1 MNLAPGFVKI
11 HRLSTEPNGV
21 FLEKI
26 KNGVEI
32 GLFLGLTLG
41 LYLLMALTLP
51 FFQEAHGLL
60 VMTDWAD
67 ISRNASIHTL
77 LFFSAVACAI
87 LGTLLLEWVPSFT
100 AGLMANLWSVTYFF
114 IWIDAVF
121 SLSLQSQ
128 SMRYLWAL
136 GLGVLFIYFFF
147 LILQIRDSAIEKTKP
162 LEWKPK
168 LVGQWLWG
176 WMGFYFGL
184 SCLMAYDSLW
194 FLPSRMVL
202 AFGAMALCFFNY
214 LLCLLLKKSDGSKG
228 GVFSLGGRRFF
239 TAWFTVLTLVW
250 VAERFFGV

>member
-1 MNLAPGFVKI
+1 MLFNWAASQK
-11 HRLSTEPNGV
+11 SSNGV

-67 ISRNASIHTL
+67 ISRSGSIHTL
-77 LFFSAVACAI
+77 LFASAAACAV
-87 LGTLLLEWVPSFT
+87 LGTLLLEWIPSFT
-100 AGLMANLWSVTYFF
+100 PGLMANLWSVTYFF
-114 IWIDAVF
+114 IWIDSVF
-121 SLSLQSQ
+121 SLCLQSQ

-136 GLGVLFIYFFF
+136 GLGVLFVYVFF
-147 LILQIRDSAIEKTKP
+147 LLLHGWVPGREKLSP
-162 LEWKPK
+162 VEWKPK
-168 LVGQWLWG
+168 IVGQWLWG

-194 FLPSRMVL
+194 FLPSRMAL

-214 LLCLLLKKSDGSKG
+214 LLCLLLKKGDGAEG
-228 GVFSLGGRRFF
+228 AGFSLGGRRFF

-250 VAERFFGV
+250 VAERFFGI